1 MNKYEALHKFYN
13 SFGLKAYEENS
24 VPDEIRTG
32 DMPYITYEVVT
43 STLDVQ
49 NVALSLQIFFKS
61 NSLMKIN
68 AATEKIHNALRGGA
82 KLQCDTGWI
91 VLYPGTPFAQNVGT
105 GDKSVKAKYINIT
118 ADYITL

>member
-1 MNKYEALHKFYN
+1 MNKYEALHKFFS
-13 SFGLKAYEENS
+13 SFGMKAYEENS
-24 VPDEIRTG
+24 VPDEVKTK

-43 STLDVQ
+43 SSLDIQ
-49 NVALSLQIFFKS
+49 NVALSCQIFHKS

-68 AATEKIHNALRGGA
+68 AAVEKLSEALSGGA

-91 VLYPGTPFAQNVGT
+91 VLYRGTPFAQNRPT
-105 GDKSVKAKYINIT
+105 EDKSVKAKYINIT